1 MLTRKKGL
9 NWPKKLLLISLAVPF
24 TANWA
29 GDPVSFAGQDKITA
43 TQLTIAVLQRNKSLS
58 AMTAAWQAARARIA
72 SARAFEDPILS
83 YTLAPDTQ
91 NLAGQDLGQKIIL
104 SQKLPWPGKRG
115 LQGEQAE
122 QRANA
127 RKERI
132 TLTSLALQEES
143 HRLYAEW
150 FYIHEAIRINLVN
163 RELWDEFRIIAEL
176 KYSTGQ
182 ASRQDALQ
190 AAVEQVTLEHHAIVL
205 QRRQHHIR
213 ARINHLLNH
222 SPERR
227 VPSPAGIEGP
237 RALPD
242 ASVLRGRAM
251 SSHPSILTL
260 RAELQAQ
267 QAQTRLAKRNYFP
280 DFKVSV
286 GYNSL
291 WAQQEKRNTIG
302 VGLNLPLAWSKRKGD
317 VDESKAL
324 ARQLQW
330 KLQDKLM
337 EVASKTQQA
346 YDSIEESH
354 HAITLYRNKLVPLAE
369 ESLQAARSEYQ
380 FGKGDFL
387 RLVSAEKS
395 LMQTQLSWIRTQSEY
410 HHRLAVLAS
419 RVGDSRIMTGEL
431 AGKTDVEGVAR

>member
-1 MLTRKKGL
+1 MFTRKTGCS
-9 NWPKKLLLISLAVPF
+9 WFEILLLITLAVPF
-24 TANWA
+24 TANRA
-29 GDPVSFAGQDKITA
+29 GDLVSFADQREITA
-43 TQLTIAVLQRNKSLS
+43 TQLITAVLQRNKSLS
-58 AMTAAWQAARARIA
+58 AMTAAWQAARSRIA
-72 SARAFEDPILS
+72 SARAFEDPMLS

-91 NLAGQDLGQKIIL
+91 NLPGQDLGQKIVL

-122 QRANA
+122 HQANA
-127 RKERI
+127 SKERI
-132 TLTSLALQEES
+132 ALASLALQEET

-163 RELWDEFRIIAEL
+163 RELWDEFRKIAEL

-182 ASRQDALQ
+182 ASKQDALQ
-190 AAVEQVTLEHHAIVL
+190 AAVEQAKLEHHAIVL
-205 QRRQHHIR
+205 QRRQRHIR
-213 ARINHLLNH
+213 TSINHLLNL
-222 SPERR
+222 SPEQEL
-227 VPSPAGIEGP
+227 PLPAGIEGL
-237 RALPD
+237 RTLPD

-251 SSHPSILTL
+251 SSHPVILAL

-280 DFKVSV
+280 DFRVTV
-286 GYNSL
+286 GHNSL
-291 WAQQEKRNTIG
+291 WAQQQKRNTIG

-324 ARQLQW
+324 VQQLQW

-354 HAITLYRNKLVPLAE
+354 HALTLYRNKLVPLAE

-387 RLVSAEKS
+387 RLVSAEKD
-395 LMQTQLSWIRTQSEY
+395 LMQTQLSWIRAQSDY
-410 HHRLAVLAS
+410 HRRLAVLAS
-419 RVGDSRIMTGEL
+419 RVGDAQIMTGGL
-431 AGKTDVEGVAR
+431 AGRTDVEDKGR